1 MGNRERSIQTIFQ
14 SLLVFQ
20 NDCKKFKK
28 NKRSMNFL
36 QSITLSGSLI
46 LTEPKD
52 IKKTKLKWKEPKCL
66 LLDIDITLIR
76 QYFKH
81 IEYDIHKPIVRSNF
95 MFLNNPVFGGR

>member
-1 MGNRERSIQTIFQ
+1 
-14 SLLVFQ
+14 
-20 NDCKKFKK
+20 
-28 NKRSMNFL
+28 MNFL

-76 QYFKH
+76 QYLKH
-81 IEYDIHKPIVRSNF
+81 IEYDIHKQIVTSNF
-95 MFLNNPVFGGR
+95 MFLSNPVFGGRWCRQDQRSWSAKPE